1 MFRKVLRTDSDLA
14 LTAIR
19 AVLGLVFFAHGAQK
33 MLGWFGGDGFSETM
47 TFFTQKLG
55 IPAVLAFLAIAA
67 EFLGGL
73 GLLVGLLS
81 RVAAFGIACNMAVA
95 MALVHA
101 QNGFFMN
108 WFGKQQ
114 GEGIEYHLLA
124 LALAIAIMMRGAG
137 AYSLDRLLCRVV
149 DREVGW
155 KFPIGRQQA

>member
-1 MFRKVLRTDSDLA
+1 MFRKLLSTDRDLA

-33 MLGWFGGDGFSETM
+33 MLGWFGGYGFSETM
-47 TFFTQKLG
+47 TLFTQKLG

-67 EFLGGL
+67 EFFGGL

-81 RVAAFGIACNMAVA
+81 RIAAFGIACNMVVA

-101 QNGFFMN
+101 QNGLFMN

-114 GEGIEYHLLA
+114 GEGIEFHLLA
-124 LALAIAIMMRGAG
+124 LALAVAIMMRGAG
-137 AYSLDRLLCRVV
+137 AYSLDRLLRRVV

-155 KFPIGRQQA
+155 KFPIGRQHA